1 MSGPEQHGRTTRV
14 RSLGRRALIAS
25 VVVPVVVAASV
36 LAGALPSHTQA
47 PSQHPTPPTTSA
59 PAAVPT
65 TTTTTGTPPS
75 TTITATP
82 AAPTTTTAP
91 AVPAVTPGPAVQPA
105 VQPAGYG
112 CAAALAYLGEHA
124 AAGFSFECPGYADGH
139 QAMTCINHAPECPG
153 EQLIVINDPCPAA
166 YMNEAFNSNSWNPAT
181 QSFTDGIDP
190 YGYC

>member
-1 MSGPEQHGRTTRV
+1 VSGPEQPGRRRKV

-36 LAGALPSHTQA
+36 LAGALPSHKDAPRPA
-47 PSQHPTPPTTSA
+47 PSSPTTTVV
-59 PAAVPT
+59 AAVVPT
-65 TTTTTGTPPS
+65 TTAPTPS
-75 TTITATP
+75 TTIAP
-82 AAPTTTTAP
+82 PPPTTTTAP
-91 AVPAVTPGPAVQPA
+91 AVPAVTSASTPAPTPA
-105 VQPAGYG
+105 APPSGYG
-112 CAAALAYLGEHA
+112 CAAALAYLGTHA
-124 AAGFSFECPGYADGH
+124 AAGFTFECPGYADGH

-153 EQLIVINDPCPAA
+153 EQIIVINDPCPAA

>member
-1 MSGPEQHGRTTRV
+1 MSGPEQPGRRRKV

-36 LAGALPSHTQA
+36 LAGALPSHKDAARTA
-47 PSQHPTPPTTSA
+47 PLSPTTTV
-59 PAAVPT
+59 AAAVVPT
-65 TTTTTGTPPS
+65 TTAPPPTTTIAPP
-75 TTITATP
+75 P
-82 AAPTTTTAP
+82 PTTTTAP
-91 AVPAVTPGPAVQPA
+91 AVPAVTSTSTPAPTPEQPS
-105 VQPAGYG
+105 GYG
-112 CAAALAYLGEHA
+112 CAAALAYLGAHA
-124 AAGFSFECPGYADGH
+124 AAGFTFECPGYADGH

-153 EQLIVINDPCPAA
+153 EQIIVINDPCPAA